1 MFQLTSFL
9 IIYLKYSTVTP
20 NFHLFSHFSTMNIV
34 IKKCKNAN
42 ELDLGLRIFFFCKC
56 SFSFITVE
64 IHLSPIFICKY
75 IHTVYTVLLDRQTN
89 LLF

>member
-42 ELDLGLRIFFFCKC
+42 ELDLGLRISIFFFHKTYLANVV
-56 SFSFITVE
+56 F
-64 IHLSPIFICKY
+64 LLLLLKY
-75 IHTVYTVLLDRQTN
+75 I
-89 LLF
+89 